1 MESTE
6 KILGE
11 AAYRILL
18 RQEKVDVAQLYLK
31 LQRMV
36 SEEES
41 ALRQTTITRAM
52 AWLQDYRQP
61 SSAEQPS
68 HSPLPGLHSDE
79 FTIRMDQ
86 RDLGKK

>member
-6 KILGE
+6 KIIGE

-18 RQEKVDVAQLYLK
+18 RQQKVTVAQLQLELK
-31 LQRMV
+31 SMA

-41 ALRQTTITRAM
+41 GLRQNSITYAL
-52 AWLQDYRQP
+52 AWLQNYRQP

-68 HSPLPGLHSDE
+68 HSPLRGLHSDD
-79 FTIRMDQ
+79 FAIRVSH
-86 RDLGKK
+86 RDRGKK

>member
-6 KILGE
+6 KIIGE

-18 RQEKVDVAQLYLK
+18 RHEKVTVTQLQLELK
-31 LQRMV
+31 SMA

-41 ALRQTTITRAM
+41 DLRQTSITHAM
-52 AWLQDYRQP
+52 AWLQNYRQP

-68 HSPLPGLHSDE
+68 HSPLRGLHSDE
-79 FTIRMDQ
+79 FANRVNH
-86 RDLGKK
+86 RDRGKK